1 MNAKKLYYV
10 LLGSVFALSL
20 GVLGTGYAANTLLT
34 SKSHHLS
41 KVKAESESAQSL
53 QTLLQKNKSDL
64 TRYKELNEIAK
75 AVVPQDKDQAQTVRE
90 IVNIAKASGINN
102 LTSITFPASSLGA
115 ATTTGAPVA
124 KSTTGGLTQ
133 VTPVK
138 GISGV
143 YILPITLTVDQSHPV
158 TYNQFITFLEK
169 LEQNRRTAQ
178 VSDITLKPDPKSLNS
193 LSFSLVV
200 NEYIKP

>member
-20 GVLGTGYAANTLLT
+20 GVLGTGYAANALLT

-115 ATTTGAPVA
+115 ATATGTPVA

-158 TYNQFITFLEK
+158 TYSQFITFLEK

-178 VSDITLKPDPKSLNS
+178 VSDITLKPDPKNLNS

>member
-1 MNAKKLYYV
+1 MTAKKLYYL
-10 LLGSVFALSL
+10 LLGCVFGLSL
-20 GVLGTGYAANTLLT
+20 GVVGVGYAANALLT
-34 SKSHHLS
+34 SKSNTLS
-41 KVKAESESAQSL
+41 KLKAESEATQEL

-64 TRYKELNEIAK
+64 IKYKDLNAIAK

-90 IVNIAKASGINN
+90 IVKIAKDSGINS
-102 LTSITFPASSLGA
+102 LTSITFPASSLGTT
-115 ATTTGAPVA
+115 ATTPTG
-124 KSTTGGLTQ
+124 STTGGLTQ

-158 TYNQFITFLEK
+158 TYSQFITFLQK

-178 VSDITLKPDPKSLNS
+178 VSDITLKPDPKNLNS